1 MAPIR
6 DIKNFSNWLYVVSS
20 LVGVLTYVVYGSLN
34 DAWAKPALIGI
45 SLYMFLVIP
54 WYSGFSNRIELRARA
69 LSGLETI
76 GRLSR
81 YLVQLGFN
89 LVLLWVFVAGEILD
103 PSGLEGIGGFF
114 GAAVWV
120 TVVSQGGQYLANW
133 LAAYKIGNADCNVV
147 LAISTSVIVN
157 ALAVSGVA
165 WIQPVYVAIS
175 LIFGVSIFA
184 VGIGLDARTLLG
196 KSTTTLSGY
205 RGEPNQAP

>member
-1 MAPIR
+1 MTPIR

-54 WYSGFSNRIELRARA
+54 WYSGFSNRIQLRARA

-76 GRLSR
+76 GRLFR

-114 GAAVWV
+114 GAAAWV

-133 LAAYKIGNADCNVV
+133 LAAYKIGNADLNVV

-205 RGEPNQAP
+205 RGEPN

>member
-1 MAPIR
+1 MLLLRNFRI
-6 DIKNFSNWLYVVSS
+6 FSNGLYMVSG

-34 DAWAKPALIGI
+34 DAWAKPALVGI

-54 WYSGFSNRIELRARA
+54 WYSGFSNRIEARARA
-69 LSGLETI
+69 FSGLETI
-76 GRLSR
+76 GRLFR

-89 LVLLWVFVAGEILD
+89 LVLLWVFLAGEILD
-103 PSGLEGIGGFF
+103 PSGLDGIGGFF
-114 GAAVWV
+114 GAAAWV

-133 LAAYKIGNADCNVV
+133 LAAYKIGNADLNVV

-196 KSTTTLSGY
+196 KETAALNGY
-205 RGEPNQAP
+205 RRRPS